1 MAAKKSDN
9 PNRAGTSGDVDS
21 SIKELIAKLDT
32 LISVLSQEKQGV
44 VSVQVENSEGA
55 IAELVSRVLEEI
67 IIRVRQENI
76 LKVLNG

>member
-1 MAAKKSDN
+1 MEAT
-9 PNRAGTSGDVDS
+9 P
-21 SIKELIAKLDT
+21 SIKELIAKIDALIAVLSREKT
-32 LISVLSQEKQGV
+32 QPISVK
-44 VSVQVENSEGA
+44 VENTDGA